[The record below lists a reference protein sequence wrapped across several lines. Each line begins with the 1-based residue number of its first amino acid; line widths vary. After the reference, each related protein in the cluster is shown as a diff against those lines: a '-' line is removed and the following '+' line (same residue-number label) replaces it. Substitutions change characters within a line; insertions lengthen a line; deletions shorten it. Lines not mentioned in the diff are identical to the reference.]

1 MYLLLYFH
9 ILNDVSIYCSNLY
22 LHLKVWDW
30 GVNSYV
36 HNPEVATR

>member
-9 ILNDVSIYCSNLY
+9 SLNDSYIYCNNLY
-22 LHLKVWDW
+22 LHLEVWDW

-36 HNPEVATR
+36 QIPEVATR